1 MINRET
7 VLASIANP
15 MKRYKEHML
24 RDLKDWMPLED
35 AARLL
40 LEGKPIVYED
50 YVPDFRPLVK
60 MMQVIV
66 EKAGGSG
73 WDWADP
79 EVRTVFKEV
88 ADGNIYIM
96 FSEIIVEMIISIM
109 KCVPVSTVV
118 EVGTGHGNVTANLCK
133 AMVANHFDHV
143 PLVISDRVPF
153 ISQVGDTLRK
163 AYPSLSISDFIWN
176 VRESAP
182 EELNK
187 KLTSPVLLF
196 ERFCMPYTGYDAID
210 TIAPLSDILIIVDDL
225 SLTGKK
231 YAYDQIYG
239 KIGTQFLIFE
249 EAKQRLEKYF
259 SFIHAC
265 DREASEAIHSPVITF
280 TLAVK

>member
-1 MINRET
+1 MIDREA
-7 VLASIANP
+7 VFASIVKP
-15 MKRYKEHML
+15 MKRYQEHML

-40 LEGKPIVYED
+40 LEGKPIVYEE
-50 YVPDFRPLVK
+50 YIPDFRPLIK
-60 MMQVIV
+60 MMELIV
-66 EKAGGSG
+66 EKAGGPG

-79 EVRTVFKEV
+79 EIRRVFKEV
-88 ADGNIYIM
+88 AEGNIYTL
-96 FSEIIVEMIISIM
+96 FSEVIIDMLISIM
-109 KCVPVSTVV
+109 KRVPVRTVV
-118 EVGTGHGNVTANLCK
+118 EVGTGPGSVTANLCK
-133 AMVANHFDHV
+133 AMVENNFEHI

-153 ISQVGDTLRK
+153 ITQVGETLRK

-182 EELNK
+182 EELMK
-187 KLTSPVLLF
+187 KLVRPVLLF
-196 ERFCMPYTGYDAID
+196 ERFCMPYTGSAAIEN
-210 TIAPLSDILIIVDDL
+210 IAPLGDILIIVDDL

-249 EAKQRLEKYF
+249 DAKKRLEKYF